1 MTCSGC
7 LGGRRY
13 ASRPGTRT
21 ARISTARSSSVPMHR
36 PGGNRPPARPRAAG
50 PVMISLPLDV
60 QLADTDAVCQP
71 SFRLPRPAPAAQ
83 EIEKAAE
90 GHPPGHHRRR
100 RNLRRRQFL
109 DIGTGIP
116 SAATPTRWH
125 SPSPRS
131 PGSITAITATDTR
144 QRRDRPPNSAAPDG
158 RLALARWSHL
168 SPQKV
173 LIAAW
178 SLCVARFSA

>member
-1 MTCSGC
+1 VPGRAPIRVPPRYPDSTHQYGSFV
-7 LGGRRY
+7 LGPHAPTRWQSP
-13 ASRPGTRT
+13 ART
-21 ARISTARSSSVPMHR
+21 ATSGR
-36 PGGNRPPARPRAAG
+36 PG